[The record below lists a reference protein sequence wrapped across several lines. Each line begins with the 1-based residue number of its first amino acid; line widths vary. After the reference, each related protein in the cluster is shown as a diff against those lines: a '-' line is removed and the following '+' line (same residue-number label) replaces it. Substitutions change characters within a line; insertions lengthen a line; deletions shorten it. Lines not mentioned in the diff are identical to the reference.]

1 MLKFT
6 VKDFFF
12 LHDIFNLKEVK
23 RFKDN
28 GKVFNVDEINNMLDL

>member
-6 VKDFFF
+6 VKDFS
-12 LHDIFNLKEVK
+12 LHDIFNLKEVE

-28 GKVFNVDEINNMLDL
+28 DKIFNIDNNK

>member
-6 VKDFFF
+6 VKDFF
-12 LHDIFNLKEVK
+12 LHIFNLKEIK